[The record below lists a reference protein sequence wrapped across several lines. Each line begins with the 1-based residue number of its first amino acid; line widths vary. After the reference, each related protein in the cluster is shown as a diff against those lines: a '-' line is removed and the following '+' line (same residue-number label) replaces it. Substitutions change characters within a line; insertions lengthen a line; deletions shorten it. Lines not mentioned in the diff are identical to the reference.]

1 MRRNVTLVAGVD
13 PFQKYD
19 QKLLEMVAQY
29 FSERQDA
36 AKVETLNC
44 WKAPTRRVVHVPCA

>member
-36 AKVETLNC
+36 AKVATLNC